1 MADIAK
7 KYVDLTQ
14 LSYYDGKIKGWANS
28 ANQVAFKTVIKSTD
42 GNSLYF
48 YKKPGAVE
56 NTDTPDATISLGNAD
71 ANVKLA
77 ALGTF
82 VGATYNDVTKT
93 WSFTGLDNSFDATT
107 VVAALNELHTDI
119 AAVASDL
126 ADLEA
131 KVGEIPEDA
140 TATTVVGYAA
150 EVADAAEQA
159 AKDYTD
165 DKIDALDTTADLTI
179 ASKTGKAITVTADI
193 AEEDGVIKKG
203 QGTDITFADVAS
215 TGAAE
220 DVTNTAINGVTKDV
234 SGTPVSTT
242 NVQDTLEALKNLI
255 DNADSDATLYA
266 IETAGGL
273 GSDILKAYELIQGGT
288 PTIDQVTGKVTAVTG
303 GTTVTN
309 INIPK
314 DYLVKNAE
322 VKTVAAADKT
332 AGGIFENDDAFAV
345 GDKYIDFTVNTA
357 DGTGSGTEKHLYL
370 NVDDLMAALSVEADA
385 TEIQLVL
392 SATNQ
397 LSASVVDIAASKIT
411 YIAADATEG
420 IARESVGAALTRLDA
435 DDTTTGS
442 VRKIAKDAA
451 TAAVTAL
458 DTTSDVA
465 IATVNG
471 TTGAV
476 TIAGSVSETD
486 GIIGDGSADTVTLT
500 PITQSEIDALFTV
513 AP

>member
-1 MADIAK
+1 MAEITK
-7 KYVDLTQ
+7 SYVDLTQ

-28 ANQVAFKTVIKSTD
+28 EKQVAFKTVLKSAD
-42 GNSLYF
+42 GNKLLF
-48 YKKPGAVE
+48 FKKPNA
-56 NTDTPDATISLGNAD
+56 TLSDTADKEITLGNAD
-71 ANVKLA
+71 ADTKLT

-82 VGATYNDVTKT
+82 VGATYSDADEA
-93 WSFTGLDNSFDATT
+93 WSFTGLDASFKNITT
-107 VVAALNELHTDI
+107 VVGALNKLHTDI
-119 AAVASDL
+119 SAVAKNL
-126 ADLEA
+126 ADLDTR
-131 KVGEIPEDA
+131 VGEIPAGA
-140 TATTVVGYAA
+140 TAKTVVGYAK

-159 AKDYTD
+159 AKDYAD
-165 DKIDALDTTADLTI
+165 DKIEALDTASDVTI
-179 ASKTGKAITVTADI
+179 ASQSGKAVTI
-193 AEEDGVIKKG
+193 AAGISETDGVIG
-203 QGTDITFADVAS
+203 AGSGTAITLADVAS

-255 DNADSDATLYA
+255 DNAGSDATLYA
-266 IETAGGL
+266 IETAGGA

-288 PTIDQVTGKVTAVTG
+288 PTIDQATGKVTAVTG

-314 DYLVKNAE
+314 DYLVKDAK
-322 VKTVAAADKT
+322 VKTVTAADKA

-345 GDKYIDFTVNTA
+345 GDKYIDFTVNTV

-370 NVDDLMAALSVEADA
+370 NVDDLMAALSVEENA

-411 YIAADATEG
+411 YIAANATEG

-435 DDTTTGS
+435 NDTTTGS

-451 TAAVTAL
+451 AAAVADL
-458 DTTSDVA
+458 DASDVA

-471 TTGAV
+471 TTGAI
-476 TIAGSVSETD
+476 TIAGSVSETN
-486 GIIGDGSADTVTLT
+486 GIIGAGTANTVTIT
-500 PITQSEIDALFTV
+500 PITNSDIDALF
-513 AP
+513 A

>member
-1 MADIAK
+1 MAEITK
-7 KYVDLTQ
+7 SYVDLTQ
-14 LSYYDGKIKGWANS
+14 LTYYDGKIKGWANS
-28 ANQVAFKTVIKSTD
+28 ANQVAFKTVLKSTD
-42 GNSLYF
+42 GNNLYF
-48 YKKPGAVE
+48 YKKPNAVLG
-56 NTDTPDATISLGNAD
+56 TDTPNATIALGGGDAD
-71 ANVKLA
+71 TKLT

-82 VGATYNDVTKT
+82 VGATYSDANET
-93 WSFTGLDNSFDATT
+93 WSFTGLDASFDATT
-107 VVAALNELHTDI
+107 VVGALNELHTDI
-119 AAVASDL
+119 SAVASDL
-126 ADLEA
+126 ADLDA
-131 KVGEIPEDA
+131 KVGEIPLGA

-159 AKDYTD
+159 AKDYAD
-165 DKIDALDTTADLTI
+165 DKIEALDTASDVTI
-179 ASKTGKAITVTADI
+179 ASQSGKVVTI
-193 AEEDGVIKKG
+193 AAGISETDGVIG
-203 QGTDITFADVAS
+203 AGSGTAITLADVAS

-322 VKTVAAADKT
+322 VKTVTAADKA

-451 TAAVTAL
+451 AAAVADL
-458 DTTSDVA
+458 DTASDVA
-465 IATVNG
+465 IATVNS

-476 TIAGSVSETD
+476 TITGSVSESN
-486 GIIGDGSADTVTLT
+486 GVIGAGSADTVTIT
-500 PITQSEIDALFTV
+500 PITNSDIDALFT
-513 AP
+513 